1 MGEFGSRLSNA
12 RESLD
17 LTLKQ
22 VEEAIHIRQVFL
34 QALEEER
41 FDDLPGEVYARGFL
55 HNYAVFL
62 GLPTEELLELYAK
75 IKGVATETSPV
86 RIPQVLDEP
95 LLRPSKPKLWA
106 NLLLAFIIVVA
117 VAAGGWYAYNR
128 FYLDA
133 DPWSVFIKP
142 TATTV
147 VAVIETPVLP
157 TPTVR
162 RIVVTVTPLPPT
174 PEPTTTPSATLEP
187 TSTATS
193 TVVQVTE
200 TPTPLL
206 EAELVVEG
214 IHVEAEA
221 TEKTYLQ
228 VTIDGEMVFEEILE
242 EGDIQTF
249 DAEQTITIRVG
260 NAAGLKVTVNGE
272 EVGPLGEKDEVVD
285 LEYTL
290 DNLPES

>member
-1 MGEFGSRLSNA
+1 VGEFGSRLSNA
-12 RESLD
+12 RESLG

-22 VEEAIHIRQVFL
+22 VEETIHIRQVFL

-41 FDDLPGEVYARGFL
+41 FDDLPGDVYARGFI

-62 GLPTEELLELYAK
+62 GLPTDELLELYGTIRGA
-75 IKGVATETSPV
+75 ATGTAPV

-95 LLRPSKPKLWA
+95 LLRPSKPRAWA

-133 DPWSVFIKP
+133 APWAVFVRP
-142 TATTV
+142 TATVT
-147 VAVIETPVLP
+147 AVIETPVLP
-157 TPTVR
+157 TPTMR

-174 PEPTTTPSATLEP
+174 PEPTATPSATLEP
-187 TSTATS
+187 TSTAMP
-193 TVVQVTE
+193 TVVQITE

-206 EAELVVEG
+206 ETELVVEG

-221 TEKTYLQ
+221 TEETYLQ
-228 VTIDGEMVFEEILE
+228 VTIDGEMVFEEMLKK
-242 EGDIQTF
+242 GDIQTF

-272 EVGPLGEKDEVVD
+272 KVGPLGEEGEVV
-285 LEYTL
+285 EWKFPL